1 MTVFD
6 DTPGDVAA
14 RRLADGG
21 IDPGSEV
28 RTDGGVAATQEFYTR
43 WARLYDAIARRTPG
57 VGGLRER
64 AADRLAPEEGD
75 VVIDMGCGTGA
86 NLPYLRERV
95 DPGGRVLGVDFTP
108 GVLEIAR
115 ERVAGMDG
123 VGVVRGDATRP
134 PVREADAVFASFVSG
149 MLADPAAAVRTWA
162 DIVGPGGRIGLL
174 DLARSTHSL
183 GRPLNDAFRLVV
195 RATSPPGTRSR
206 LDDSPAARL
215 DRRVVDAHRA
225 LSDLCDEV
233 EHETHALGFARV
245 TVGTV
250 RD

>member
-1 MTVFD
+1 VTVFD
-6 DTPGDVAA
+6 DTSGDAA
-14 RRLADGG
+14 SHLLA
-21 IDPGSEV
+21 
-28 RTDGGVAATQEFYTR
+28 DGGVAATQDFYTR

-75 VVIDMGCGTGA
+75 VVVDMGCGTGA
-86 NLPYLRERV
+86 NLPYFRERV
-95 DPGGRVLGVDFTP
+95 APTGRVLGVDFTP

-115 ERVAGMDG
+115 ERVGAMER

-134 PVREADAVFASFVSG
+134 PVRDADAAFASFVSG
-149 MLADPAAAVRTWA
+149 MLSDPAAAVRTWA

-183 GRPLNDAFRLVV
+183 GRPLNDVFRLVV
-195 RATSPPGTRSR
+195 RTTSPPGTRSR

-215 DRRVVDAHRA
+215 DRRVVEAHRA
-225 LSDLCDEV
+225 LADLCDEV

-250 RD
+250 ADDPVD